1 MKKLLVLTAAVSMMG
16 LATASHAFGNAEN
29 GKAKSQVC
37 AACHGAD
44 GNGVEGQ
51 PTYPKLAHQVPGYIT
66 SQLKAFKSGARQD
79 PIMLGM
85 VAALSEEDMS
95 DLDAYYSSQKP
106 AEVGIK
112 PEDEE
117 LARIGEKLYRGGDTR
132 YGISAC
138 MSCHGPTGEGIPI
151 QYPNLSG
158 QNAAYIDKQLWAF
171 KDGTRKSD
179 VMNPIAFLLSYEQI
193 KGLSLYVQGLRSDH
207 N

>member
-1 MKKLLVLTAAVSMMG
+1 MKKLLVLAAAASMMG
-16 LATASHAFGNAEN
+16 LATTSFAFGDPEK

-37 AACHGAD
+37 AAWHGAD

-51 PTYPKLAHQVPGYIT
+51 TTYPKLAHQVPGYIAA
-66 SQLKAFKSGARQD
+66 QLKDFKSGKRQD
-79 PIMLGM
+79 PIMMGM
-85 VAALSEEDMS
+85 VAALSEEDMY
-95 DLDAYYSSQKP
+95 DLDAFYSNLKP
-106 AEVGIK
+106 APVGIR

-158 QNAAYIDKQLWAF
+158 QHADYIEKQLLAF
-171 KDGTRKSD
+171 KNGTREHSM
-179 VMNPIAFLLSYEQI
+179 MNSISFLLSQDQI
-193 KGLSLYVQGLRSDH
+193 RGVSLYVQGLKSDH
-207 N
+207 

>member
-1 MKKLLVLTAAVSMMG
+1 MKKLLVLAAAVSMMG
-16 LATASHAFGNAEN
+16 SATASQAFGNPEN

-66 SQLKAFKSGARQD
+66 AQLKAFKSGARQD

-85 VAALSEEDMS
+85 VAALSEEDMY

-106 AEVGIK
+106 AGVGIK

-117 LARIGEKLYRGGDTR
+117 LARLGEKLYRGGDTR

-138 MSCHGPTGEGIPI
+138 MSCHGPTGEGVPI

-158 QNAAYIDKQLWAF
+158 QHSAYIEKQLRAF
-171 KDGTRKSD
+171 KDGTRSNEI
-179 VMNPIAFLLSYEQI
+179 MNPIAFLLSQEQI

-207 N
+207 P

>member
-1 MKKLLVLTAAVSMMG
+1 MKKLLVLAAAASMMG
-16 LATASHAFGNAEN
+16 LATTSFAFGDPEK
-29 GKAKSQVC
+29 GKAKSAVC

-51 PTYPKLAHQVPGYIT
+51 TTYPKLAHQVPGYIAA
-66 SQLKAFKSGARQD
+66 QLKDFKSGKRQD

-85 VAALSEEDMS
+85 VAALSEEDMY
-95 DLDAYYSSQKP
+95 DLDAYYSNLKP
-106 AEVGIK
+106 APSGIR

-158 QNAAYIDKQLWAF
+158 QHADYIEKQLLAF
-171 KDGTRKSD
+171 KNGTREHSM
-179 VMNPIAFLLSYEQI
+179 MNSISFLLSQDQI
-193 KGLSLYVQGLRSDH
+193 RGVSLYVQGLQSDH
-207 N
+207 